1 VVKAV
6 VMLSIAVR
14 ATRTNA
20 DQPCGD
26 YRTWDMLAFGLR
38 GYPNSLALLLWT
50 RLPGFILGAVHGPAA
65 LGVFSVA
72 QQTMEQFLVPAQ
84 STQDAIYQRVTWL
97 SRDRATAVMNQ
108 CLRLFVWIMLVLG
121 LMAAVVAPWAFTF
134 LFGDAYA
141 GSSVVF
147 QILLISTTVT
157 VVPALLSPYFLGQ
170 LQRPGVV
177 SIVAWARVGIALG
190 LSVLLARGLGGVG
203 VALALVVADVSSMLL
218 ILSLYLK
225 MAGTPLRRAVIP
237 CADDVALV
245 FGQARSLLSWRT
257 L

>member
-1 VVKAV
+1 MANFE
-6 VMLSIAVR
+6 S
-14 ATRTNA
+14 
-20 DQPCGD
+20 
-26 YRTWDMLAFGLR
+26 WDMIAFGLR

-50 RLPGFILGAVHGPAA
+50 RLPGFVLGAVHGTTA

-72 QQTMEQFLVPAQ
+72 QQTMEQLLVPAQ

-97 SRDRATAVMNQ
+97 SRDRATAAMNQ
-108 CLRLFVWIMLVLG
+108 CLRVFVSVMLVLG
-121 LMAAVVAPWAFTF
+121 VLAALLAPWGFAF
-134 LFGDAYA
+134 LFGDAFA

-177 SIVAWARVGIALG
+177 SGVAWTRVGIALA
-190 LSVLLARGLGGVG
+190 LSVPLAQAFGGVG
-203 VALALVVADVSSMLL
+203 VAVALVVADVSSMLL
-218 ILSLYLK
+218 TLSLYVR
-225 MAGTPLRRAVIP
+225 MAGTPLRRVVIP
-237 CADDVALV
+237 CAADVALV
-245 FGQARSLLSWRT
+245 FGQARSLLSWRA